1 MAVRVAFIGVGN
13 ISGIYLKNITQRFT
27 EMKIIGLCDLV
38 REKAE
43 KAASEYGIGR
53 VYRDMYE
60 AFDDPAVDLILNI
73 TRPYQHFEVSR
84 QALLHG
90 KHVYSEKPLG
100 ASIEEGRALVRL
112 AAEKKRLIG
121 GAPDTFLGAGLQTC
135 KKLID
140 DGFIGRPI
148 GCSAFMLGRGPE
160 SWHPDPE
167 FFYKYGGG
175 PMMDMG
181 PYYVTALTCLMGRV
195 ESVSAVTGRSFDR
208 RTVTCREHSGE
219 TIEVE
224 VSTFLSGSLRFESGA
239 IGTLVTSFDVYQAQL
254 PNIQIYGEKGTLY
267 APDPNTFGGPVRLF
281 RPEDGEIRDM
291 PLLFPN
297 RENSRGLGLLEMARA
312 IAEGRDDF
320 ITSSR
325 RTFHTLDVLTAFD
338 RSSQAGRAIQMEKPL
353 DP

>member
-1 MAVRVAFIGVGN
+1 MAIGVAFIGVGN
-13 ISGIYLKNITQRFT
+13 ISGIYLKNITTRFT
-27 EMKIIGLCDLV
+27 EMKVIGLCDLV

-43 KAASEYGIGR
+43 KAAAEYGIGKI
-53 VYRDMYE
+53 YADMYE

-73 TRPYQHFEVSR
+73 TRPFQHYEVTK

-100 ASIEEGRALVRL
+100 ASIEEGRELVAL
-112 AAEKKRLIG
+112 AAEKKLMVG
-121 GAPDTFLGAGLQTC
+121 GAPDTFLGAGIQTC

-140 DGFIGRPI
+140 DGFIGRPV
-148 GCSAFMLGRGPE
+148 GASGFMMSHGPE

-181 PYYVTALTCLMGRV
+181 PYYITAMTYLLGRV
-195 ESVSAVTGRSFDR
+195 ETVSATTSRSFQQ
-208 RTVTCREHSGE
+208 RTMTCKEHYGE
-219 TIEVE
+219 KIDVD
-224 VSTFLSGSLRFESGA
+224 VSTFLSGTMRFESGA
-239 IGTLVTSFDVYQAQL
+239 VGTLTTTFDVWRSTL
-254 PNIQIYGEKGTLY
+254 PCIEVYGEKGTLFV
-267 APDPNTFGGPVRLF
+267 PDPNTFGGPVKLY
-281 RPEDGEIRDM
+281 RPEDGEVREM
-291 PLLFPN
+291 PLLFEN

-312 IAEGRDDF
+312 IRDGHDDF

-338 RSSQAGRAIQMEKPL
+338 RSSLAGRAIEMEKR
-353 DP
+353 